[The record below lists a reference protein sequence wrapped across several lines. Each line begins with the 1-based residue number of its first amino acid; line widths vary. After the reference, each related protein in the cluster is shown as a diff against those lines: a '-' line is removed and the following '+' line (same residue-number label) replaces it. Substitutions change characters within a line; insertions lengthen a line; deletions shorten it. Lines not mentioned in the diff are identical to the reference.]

1 MSQINHRNVVK
12 LLGCGLEE
20 EVPLLVYEY
29 ISNGTLSQH
38 IHNPEED
45 FGLSWAIRLKIAAD
59 SAGAIAYLHSSSST
73 PIYHRDIK
81 TASVRNYALNIIW
94 AYLGFIMGLIY

>member
-1 MSQINHRNVVK
+1 MRRLLSQINHRNVVK

-59 SAGAIAYLHSSSST
+59 SAGAIAYLHSWSHT
-73 PIYHRDIK
+73 PILNRDK
-81 TASVRNYALNIIW
+81 KSLNILLDDKHKAKVSRI
-94 AYLGFIMGLIY
+94 